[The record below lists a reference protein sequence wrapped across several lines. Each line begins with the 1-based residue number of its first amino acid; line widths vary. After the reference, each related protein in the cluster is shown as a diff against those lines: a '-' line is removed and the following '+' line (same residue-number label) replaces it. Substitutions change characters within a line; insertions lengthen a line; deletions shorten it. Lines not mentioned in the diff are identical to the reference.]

1 MIKRLFLTSY
11 IISHLMSPGSSQASD
26 YQDTPESARVN
37 TLDLNDLFA
46 WVDQEQNKLM
56 VVLTCCSKQSSARST
71 LPLLSRNARYTVH
84 FDTDDDLNADHHIDV
99 FFGGDNEVGY
109 LFGERK
115 FLGAFA
121 ETIIEDDLKLLTA
134 TTKNPVAADH
144 MGIKSWMNA
153 NTPCLPTAT
162 THLRCGAGALSGDAI
177 NFFEDHAVS
186 FFAFELKASSFL
198 LDRFGRIN
206 IWATL
211 AHVKSDKEEP

>member
-1 MIKRLFLTSY
+1 MIKQLFLASLLISY
-11 IISHLMSPGSSQASD
+11 LVLATPSLATD
-26 YQDTPESARVN
+26 YQDTSESASVN

-56 VVLTCCSKQSSARST
+56 VILTCCSKQSSARST
-71 LPLLSRNARYTVH
+71 LPLLSRNARYTVI
-84 FDTDDDLNADHHIDV
+84 FDTDNDLKADHHIDV

-109 LFGERK
+109 LFGERQ

-144 MGIKSWMNA
+144 MAIKAWMNA
-153 NTPCLPTAT
+153 DTPCLPTAT
-162 THLRCGAGALSGDAI
+162 MHLRCGAGALSGSAI
-177 NFFEDHAVS
+177 NLFEDHAVS
-186 FFAFELKASSFL
+186 FFAFELNASALGLNSF
-198 LDRFGRIN
+198 GKIN

-211 AHVKSDKEEP
+211 AHVESSKEQP